1 MKRHGAML
9 SLLVLV
15 PLGASAQDTCKTV
28 PYYEPLATPP
38 GWALSADGTRL
49 VAGAPSNSTVSVLT
63 DYLRRSNTDVKAL
76 GDFGYSVS
84 VDGDWMA
91 VGAPADG
98 TGSAYVVDLLTGRQ
112 QSLSAPDLRPGDRFG
127 ASVSIAGD
135 WLAVGAPDR
144 NTRAG
149 AAYLFKRSGSGWT
162 LTDLRAEDGRSYD
175 TFGASVAV
183 SSEGTVVVG
192 APYADDLK
200 VFYNFGAAYVFE
212 GGMQKAKLLA
222 ADTFRKGD
230 IQFGSAV
237 AIEGGLIAVGAPGD
251 DVAGQ
256 DAAGSAYLFT
266 RDGGTWSS
274 KAQRSALIPVG
285 QQPAK
290 GRQLGTSVDIENGVV
305 AVGAPFEKGGEGS
318 AWLFDKNGRQIRE
331 CLSCPGVGL
340 GRSVALW
347 NGKVFLGGRSAVA
360 GCFEIP
366 PLKPDLTCELETLPA
381 TVVAGGTA
389 AYTVRVTNRG
399 PGTAEPARLEVE
411 TPPELS
417 ASCAPEGCSVPIPAE
432 KSRNFVISFTLP
444 PGCSSPISIQPRF
457 SVRSGTGET
466 EDCSPPPILVQRPRM
481 DLVCRKS
488 GPEFVEPGGRVV
500 YQVEVTNNGCKPFR
514 DVDVSDPA
522 PPFLERDCGGSA
534 CASRIARIEPGETRN
549 VSFAF
554 RVSPDY
560 SHTAIMNVASIVQA
574 KPPEADM
581 ENNSCT
587 ARTEVRC
594 PGLPLGIQGSVEGE
608 KSEIPEGSIFTYHL
622 RLANGGPGV
631 LEDGPRSELIQTSRF
646 NFLSSEIVAGGGQ
659 LYLGCPSG
667 CPFGDL
673 HWNGSIPR
681 CGNVDIQVTATADHA
696 GEFCLD
702 ATFVDLDGRLRPATP
717 YCFRIV
723 PGISLPSG
731 GR

>member
-1 MKRHGAML
+1 MRNL
-9 SLLVLV
+9 SARLGLMILV
-15 PLGASAQDTCKTV
+15 PLAARAQPGCQLLDTHPASA
-28 PYYEPLATPP
+28 L
-38 GWALSADGTRL
+38 
-49 VAGAPSNSTVSVLT
+49 
-63 DYLRRSNTDVKAL
+63 
-76 GDFGYSVS
+76 S
-84 VDGDWMA
+84 VDGLQLVAAGAEGVRLLETGEPQTTTVIDSVPGAAVSVSSVWMA
-91 VGAPADG
+91 VGVPTSG
-98 TGSAYVVDLLTGRQ
+98 VVHLYHREAGGWERRKSLTGRPG
-112 QSLSAPDLRPGDRFG
+112 SRFGASVALGDHWLAVGAPEDGAVREGLVYIFSSPAWTPVKTIPSGDGRLNDRFG
-127 ASVSIAGD
+127 ASVAVDGDTIA
-135 WLAVGAPDR
+135 
-144 NTRAG
+144 
-149 AAYLFKRSGSGWT
+149 
-162 LTDLRAEDGRSYD
+162 
-175 TFGASVAV
+175 
-183 SSEGTVVVG
+183 VG

-200 VFYNFGAAYVFE
+200 EYYNFGAVYVFT
-212 GGMQKAKLLA
+212 APDWNHPVKLRA
-222 ADTFRKGD
+222 SETFRKGD
-230 IQFGSAV
+230 IQFGASVAV
-237 AIEGGLIAVGAPGD
+237 QKGLLVVGAPGD
-251 DVAGQ
+251 DPAGKES
-256 DAAGSAYLFT
+256 AGSAYLFKQ
-266 RDGGTWSS
+266 DGTWSKLS
-274 KAQRSALIPVG
+274 DLLPEDEPKP
-285 QQPAK
+285 
-290 GRQLGTSVDIENGVV
+290 GRQLGTSVAIDGSFI
-305 AVGAPFEKGGEGS
+305 AVGAPFGG
-318 AWLFDKNGRQIRE
+318 NGGAVYRFHLNGQWKDLCTGCGASE
-331 CLSCPGVGL
+331 L
-340 GRSVALW
+340 GRSVALLK
-347 NGKVFLGGRSAVA
+347 GDAFLGGPSGAG

-574 KPPEADM
+574 KPPETDM

-608 KSEIPEGSIFTYHL
+608 KSEVPEGSIFTYHL

-673 HWNGSIPR
+673 HWNGSIPP
-681 CGNVDIQVTATADHA
+681 CGNVDIQVTAIADHA